1 MKIKRLAPM
10 FAALILALLFTITAG
25 LTVVGAQGTVDYDAD
40 DETALNK
47 TQALS
52 PRVCLI
58 SEAWNS
64 EIIQNRL
71 LRSIMSLGYGYTLG
85 KCPFRNTSSSSLID
99 EISNSSD
106 MVIMEFW
113 LGNAGPETKESWIE
127 AIQRGKLYSPGSSIK
142 PNWQSA
148 FVIPKYLQ
156 EQYPELDSVE
166 DLKDDKYKALFATSK
181 TGGKAH
187 LVSCPV
193 GWLCE
198 QVTAEQIE
206 GYGLSGHIEIVNAES
221 QDDLFADL
229 ENAYSHQE
237 PWLGYA
243 WATSRPNL
251 LLDLVRLEEPTYNDR
266 CWATTKACAYEDAAV
281 HIAVSYSL
289 QETAPDF
296 IDVLRKWDFDIDRVY
311 KPISR
316 YSATNPDDDAV
327 EWWLKN
333 NDDIWKNWVTEDAA
347 FAIQSSLN
355 VVPTATATV
364 TVTPTFIPTHTP
376 TPVGGSAPPPATAT
390 FIPIA
395 TVTHTSTSTNTATP
409 TNTPVPTETPTPTDT
424 PVPTATPTFTA
435 IPTATPIPTDTPI
448 PTPTA
453 THTPLP
459 TDTPA
464 PAATAEPTAT
474 VVPPTQ
480 TPQVAVVVV
489 TATPGPDA
497 DAPTGGGCN
506 SVGRMSAG
514 AGAMNLL
521 LLVAPLSMVFAA
533 RRWKFGVSRLFTSRH
548 TR

>member
-1 MKIKRLAPM
+1 MKVKRLAPM

-25 LTVVGAQGTVDYDAD
+25 LNVVGAQGAVDYDAD

-106 MVIMEFW
+106 MVVMEFW

-364 TVTPTFIPTHTP
+364 IVTPTFIPTHTP

-390 FIPIA
+390 FTPTA
-395 TVTHTSTSTNTATP
+395 TATHTPTPTNTATP
-409 TNTPVPTETPTPTDT
+409 TNTPI
-424 PVPTATPTFTA
+424 PTATPTFKA
-435 IPTATPIPTDTPI
+435 IPTATPVPTDTPI
-448 PTPTA
+448 PTPTV
-453 THTPLP
+453 TYTPLP

-464 PAATAEPTAT
+464 PTSTPGPTET
-474 VVPPTQ
+474 PVPPTQ
-480 TPQVAVVVV
+480 TPQVVVVVV

-497 DAPTGGGCN
+497 GDAPAGVRCN
-506 SVGRMSAG
+506 SVGRVSAG

-521 LLVAPLSMVFAA
+521 VLVAPLALA
-533 RRWKFGVSRLFTSRH
+533 GGTRWIRRVRKR
-548 TR
+548 